1 MGLPSYIFKKILGW
15 KIEGSFDPT
24 IKKAVVIV
32 VPHTSWHDFFV
43 GLYARRILKTQI
55 NYVAKKELFTW
66 PFSYYFKWTGG
77 AALDRTPGQNKVEA
91 IAQIF
96 HKKDEFRLAM
106 APEGTRKKV
115 DQWKTGFYYIAK
127 EANVPIIAV
136 AFDYGTK
143 TVKVGKPF
151 YTTNDIESDM
161 KALRSFYDGVVGK
174 IPAYT

>member
-15 KIEGSFDPT
+15 NIEGSFNQNV
-24 IKKAVVIV
+24 KKAVVIV

-77 AALDRTPGQNKVEA
+77 ASLDRTPGQNKVEA

-115 DQWKTGFYYIAK
+115 DKWKTGFYYIAK
-127 EANVPIIAV
+127 EANVPIIPV
-136 AFDYGTK
+136 AFDYGIK
-143 TVKVGKPF
+143 TVKIGKPF
-151 YTTNDIESDM
+151 YVSGDIEKDLIELH
-161 KALRSFYDGVVGK
+161 KFYEGVTGK
-174 IPAYT
+174 KEGHY